1 MSIKWYL
8 AGPMSNIPQ
17 FNFPLFDKVAGAL
30 RVQGADIISPAEMD
44 EPEVRA
50 AALAS
55 PDGRPDE
62 RTSGGKTWGDFLA
75 RDLKL
80 IADQAGGVLLMP
92 NWLGSKGARQE
103 AFTAINCGKKLA
115 DLVVGEGGT
124 FAIREVSVAYA
135 HSRLAEYMQKVVL
148 R

>member
-1 MSIKWYL
+1 MSTRWYL

-17 FNFPLFDKVAGAL
+17 FNFPWFDKVATAL
-30 RVQGADIISPAEMD
+30 RAQGATIVSPAEMD
-44 EPEVRA
+44 EPEVREA
-50 AALAS
+50 AMAS

-80 IADQAGGVLLMP
+80 IADQVDGVLLMP

-115 DLVVGEGGT
+115 DLVVGADGT
-124 FAIREVSVAYA
+124 FAIHEVSILYV
-135 HSRLAEYMQKVVL
+135 HHRLTEYMQKVVI